1 MSEDLKKI
9 VVGMFKSLDDLDS
22 EGVVKYFSDDVEQVD
37 ELAKKWLRG
46 KAICVAAIEGM
57 MTTVSDIKSEVSD
70 LNLISSSDMAI
81 VTCTLNQ
88 SYTFEGKSISIV
100 APTTIAFRLENGAW
114 KAVLL
119 HTVPLA

>member
-1 MSEDLKKI
+1 MSEDPKKI

-57 MTTVSDIKSEVSD
+57 MTSVSDIKSEVSD
-70 LNLISSSDMAI
+70 LNLISSSEMAI

>member
-1 MSEDLKKI
+1 MSEDPKKI

-37 ELAKKWLRG
+37 ELAQKWLRG

-57 MTTVSDIKSEVSD
+57 MTSVSDIKSEVSD

-88 SYTFEGKSISIV
+88 SYTFEGKSTSIV

-119 HTVPLA
+119 HTVPFA

>member
-57 MTTVSDIKSEVSD
+57 MTSVSDIKSEVSD
-70 LNLISSSDMAI
+70 INVISSSDMAI

-100 APTTIAFRLENGAW
+100 APTTIAFRLENGVW

-119 HTVPLA
+119 HTVPFA

>member
-1 MSEDLKKI
+1 M
-9 VVGMFKSLDDLDS
+9 
-22 EGVVKYFSDDVEQVD
+22 
-37 ELAKKWLRG
+37 
-46 KAICVAAIEGM
+46 AAIEGM
-57 MTTVSDIKSEVSD
+57 MTSVSDITSEVSD
-70 LNLISSSDMAI
+70 LNVISSSDMAI

-119 HTVPLA
+119 HTVPFA

>member
-37 ELAKKWLRG
+37 ELAQKWLRG

-70 LNLISSSDMAI
+70 LNLISSSEMAI

-119 HTVPLA
+119 HTVPFA

>member
-1 MSEDLKKI
+1 MSEDFKKI

-57 MTTVSDIKSEVSD
+57 MTSVSDIKSEVSD
-70 LNLISSSDMAI
+70 LNVISSSDMAI

-100 APTTIAFRLENGAW
+100 APTTIAFRLENGVW

-119 HTVPLA
+119 HTVPFA